1 LAIIQAHGRAWSTE
15 ASGTLRFWWRQDP
28 SAVVARSPRGPLAD
42 VAPSAATL
50 LAAAIEVIVAA
61 ESLEGEWIYSHADH
75 KPQNSL
81 VPRPA
86 AGAVAVLDWDECG
99 HCHPRLEAVE
109 AALRWAVA
117 AGDPPVAFRAF
128 LDGHGGVGEVHEHD
142 FGKWV
147 AALVGWSRTAPPG
160 DDGGARCRRRAR
172 GAPKLE
178 VPAITADERETLL
191 GFLDWKRAAVL
202 HTASGLSDEQARWTP
217 VGKLL
222 PIAGIINHLTH
233 VERRWIDGRYL
244 RQEAPAADPDVEFG
258 TSRPLAELLEDYRRR
273 RLRTN
278 EIVRSAASL
287 EVPCP
292 GGRAPIPDLN
302 LRWVLVHLLEET
314 SQHAGHA
321 DATREMLDGQ
331 RTTD

>member
-1 LAIIQAHGRAWSTE
+1 MTRCPLP
-15 ASGTLRFWWRQDP
+15 GTG
-28 SAVVARSPRGPLAD
+28 AG
-42 VAPSAATL
+42 
-50 LAAAIEVIVAA
+50 
-61 ESLEGEWIYSHADH
+61 SHAWW
-75 KPQNSL
+75 
-81 VPRPA
+81 VPT
-86 AGAVAVLDWDECG
+86 D
-99 HCHPRLEAVE
+99 
-109 AALRWAVA
+109 
-117 AGDPPVAFRAF
+117 
-128 LDGHGGVGEVHEHD
+128 
-142 FGKWV
+142 
-147 AALVGWSRTAPPG
+147 
-160 DDGGARCRRRAR
+160 
-172 GAPKLE
+172 APKLE
-178 VPAITADERETLL
+178 VPAITTDERETLL
-191 GFLDWKRAAVL
+191 GFLDWKRATVL
-202 HTASGLSDEQARWTP
+202 HAASGLSDEQARWTP

-244 RQEAPAADPDVEFG
+244 QQEAPAADPDVEFR

-287 EVPCP
+287 EAPCP